1 MNRLTNILFAI
12 LLAFSTY
19 ATGATDTCT
28 GGFFIIGK
36 NDEKNEKDFL
46 YQLGENLPIKATGDC
61 LISKISEGW
70 KSQKTF
76 KLFFDGVPISVL
88 TSPPEKIM
96 DGKEIRLDF
105 TIARDSEDDDN
116 RKLWDGF
123 FKKKRNDPYEMPINP
138 SIAIG
143 DDLPS
148 EVKVFITENGNTKS
162 AKLKFYVASEEA
174 IHLTVWICST
184 LVLAILLFSIKYTNM
199 LRDAETNCYSLGKT
213 QMAFWGLLVVS
224 SFVEIWVLTG
234 TTEYIPS
241 GVLILLGI
249 SGGTGLSSIVIGN
262 SKETEEVTE
271 KRTQLAE
278 LELQLKA
285 IKEQETVSSKEIR
298 KLKKMNEGTQL
309 AELELKYKQINTNK
323 ASIIKQM
330 SELQQGLKIHKGFWQ
345 DICSDTNGS
354 SFQRL
359 QVVIWTMVLGCVFVN
374 NIMDVMS
381 MPEFSPTLLTLLGIS
396 NSIYIGFKFPEKQ

>member
-1 MNRLTNILFAI
+1 
-12 LLAFSTY
+12 
-19 ATGATDTCT
+19 
-28 GGFFIIGK
+28 
-36 NDEKNEKDFL
+36 
-46 YQLGENLPIKATGDC
+46 
-61 LISKISEGW
+61 
-70 KSQKTF
+70 
-76 KLFFDGVPISVL
+76 
-88 TSPPEKIM
+88 
-96 DGKEIRLDF
+96 
-105 TIARDSEDDDN
+105 
-116 RKLWDGF
+116 
-123 FKKKRNDPYEMPINP
+123 
-138 SIAIG
+138 
-143 DDLPS
+143 
-148 EVKVFITENGNTKS
+148 
-162 AKLKFYVASEEA
+162 
-174 IHLTVWICST
+174 
-184 LVLAILLFSIKYTNM
+184 M

-224 SFVEIWVLTG
+224 SFVEIWILTG

-249 SGGTGLSSIVIGN
+249 SGGTGLSAIVIGN
-262 SKETEEVTE
+262 SKETEESTE

-278 LELQLKA
+278 LELQLNA
-285 IKEQETVSSKEIR
+285 IKEQETASSKEIR
-298 KLKKMNEGTQL
+298 KLKLKNANEDTEL
-309 AELELKYKQINTNK
+309 AELESKLKQINSNK

-330 SELQQGLKIHKGFWQ
+330 TELQQGLKIHKGFWQ